1 MLIRRAGR
9 PWLCSLTTS
18 SLGFPLSTEFVS
30 RGHRGM
36 DEAPQGRERV
46 GQGSGCRK
54 ERESGGGEQTEVGVP
69 QSRQDF
75 RKGESQR
82 SVARGQAWDPDLAPA
97 CPLSQR
103 GRSSGPT
110 TPKRK
115 GQQEDS
121 PLGLMLSLKGFW
133 LNFCCRMR
141 CSQASSFQVCTHVPP
156 NLPD

>member
-1 MLIRRAGR
+1 MVTEIWTRLRRGGSESGRGQDAGR
-9 PWLCSLTTS
+9 RGN
-18 SLGFPLSTEFVS
+18 LGE
-30 RGHRGM
+30 
-36 DEAPQGRERV
+36 
-46 GQGSGCRK
+46 
-54 ERESGGGEQTEVGVP
+54 GGQTEVGVP

-121 PLGLMLSLKGFW
+121 PLGLMLSLKGF
-133 LNFCCRMR
+133 
-141 CSQASSFQVCTHVPP
+141 
-156 NLPD
+156 